1 MSMLFNFKLSLHNF
15 DFDVRADRFLH
26 YDKTLNNA
34 YNDVFDELVELEDEI
49 GQFGI
54 KMNQKSVGE
63 NLWVENL

>member
-15 DFDVRADRFLH
+15 DIDVKSDRFLH
-26 YDKTLNNA
+26 YDRTLNNA

-63 NLWVENL
+63 KFSLENS

>member
-15 DFDVRADRFLH
+15 DIDVKSDRFLL
-26 YDKTLNNA
+26 YDRTLNNA

-54 KMNQKSVGE
+54 KMNQKSVGKKFSLE
-63 NLWVENL
+63 NS